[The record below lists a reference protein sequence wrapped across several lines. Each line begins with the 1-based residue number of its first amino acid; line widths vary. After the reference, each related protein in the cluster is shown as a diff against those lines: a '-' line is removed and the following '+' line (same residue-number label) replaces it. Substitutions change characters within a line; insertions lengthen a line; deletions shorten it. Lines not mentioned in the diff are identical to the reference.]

1 MTRAEIQG
9 QPTAEVSA
17 GSSNRAAAVSQL
29 FREHNRALVLFLAS
43 RLKDVQAARE
53 VAQEAYVRVLELE
66 NLAAVGFLRSYL
78 FKVAGN
84 LAIDRMRQQQSR
96 ARLDRISDF
105 DDFLD
110 NLQPERTVIAREE
123 LAFLGRVVGE
133 LPAKYQQAFRMH
145 RLEDQPFEEIARQM
159 GLKERMVRC
168 YVTNALLYLTPLRVR
183 RNPSFHG
190 PTDDRPM
197 LMIGSGTG
205 IAGLRAHMHRRV
217 RLQHRR
223 NWLICGE
230 RNAAYDSFY
239 AEELRQWRAAG
250 YLEGLDLV
258 FSRDPSFGRYVQDR
272 LLALDAQVR
281 AWIDAGAAIYVCGSA
296 RGMAPSVH
304 DRLTAILGEDQLE
317 FLARNRRYLRD
328 VY

>member
-1 MTRAEIQG
+1 VTRAEIAG
-9 QPTAEVSA
+9 QPSARISA
-17 GSSNRAAAVSQL
+17 GSSDRAAEVSQL

-66 NLAAVGFLRSYL
+66 NLGAVGFLRSYL

-133 LPAKYQQAFRMH
+133 LPAKYQQAFRLH

-159 GLKERMVRC
+159 GLKERMVRR
-168 YVTNALLYLTPLRVR
+168 YVTNALLYLRLRR
-183 RNPSFHG
+183 EG
-190 PTDDRPM
+190 
-197 LMIGSGTG
+197 GS
-205 IAGLRAHMHRRV
+205 
-217 RLQHRR
+217 
-223 NWLICGE
+223 
-230 RNAAYDSFY
+230 
-239 AEELRQWRAAG
+239 
-250 YLEGLDLV
+250 
-258 FSRDPSFGRYVQDR
+258 P
-272 LLALDAQVR
+272 AQ
-281 AWIDAGAAIYVCGSA
+281 AWQQ
-296 RGMAPSVH
+296 VH
-304 DRLTAILGEDQLE
+304 S
-317 FLARNRRYLRD
+317 
-328 VY
+328 

>member
-1 MTRAEIQG
+1 VTRAEIEG

-17 GSSNRAAAVSQL
+17 GSSNRAAEVSQL

-66 NLAAVGFLRSYL
+66 NLGAVGFLRSYL

-110 NLQPERTVIAREE
+110 YLQPERTVIAREE

-133 LPAKYQQAFRMH
+133 LPAKYQQAFRLH

-159 GLKERMVRC
+159 GLKERMVRR
-168 YVTNALLYLTPLRVR
+168 YVTNALLYLRLRR
-183 RNPSFHG
+183 
-190 PTDDRPM
+190 
-197 LMIGSGTG
+197 
-205 IAGLRAHMHRRV
+205 
-217 RLQHRR
+217 
-223 NWLICGE
+223 
-230 RNAAYDSFY
+230 
-239 AEELRQWRAAG
+239 
-250 YLEGLDLV
+250 EGR
-258 FSRDPSFGRYVQDR
+258 SP
-272 LLALDAQVR
+272 AQ
-281 AWIDAGAAIYVCGSA
+281 AWQQ
-296 RGMAPSVH
+296 VH
-304 DRLTAILGEDQLE
+304 S
-317 FLARNRRYLRD
+317 
-328 VY
+328 